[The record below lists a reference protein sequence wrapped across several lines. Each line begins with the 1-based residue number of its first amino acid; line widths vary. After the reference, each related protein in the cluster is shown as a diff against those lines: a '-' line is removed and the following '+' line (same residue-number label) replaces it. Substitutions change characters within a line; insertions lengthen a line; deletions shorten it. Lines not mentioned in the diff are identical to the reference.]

1 MEKENKLKPGE
12 IVDLETVPAVVW
24 LPEESVEAT
33 ITVKVYAD
41 GELHEVE
48 TKMNMKDLKSAMSDG
63 DDWADTYVKYA
74 LTDKGRELSTQ
85 IEAEEDTAYTHG
97 EK

>member
-24 LPEESVEAT
+24 LPEASVEAT

-48 TKMNMKDLKSAMSDG
+48 TKMGMKELKSAMSDG
-63 DDWADTYVKYA
+63 DDWADTYMEYE
-74 LTDKGRELSTQ
+74 LTDKGREIMKQ
-85 IEAEEDTAYTHG
+85 IVAEEQG
-97 EK
+97 RI